1 MTPRTFNNGYRG
13 NNGNIYNMIFL
24 SLIIHLIV
32 ITVILISV
40 PTTSRRLTFGMAYSV
55 QLVGPEVILPAKD
68 PSVLKDI
75 LQPNEATSSIIIK
88 REIIGLAS
96 TPAKKEETAK
106 LNIEKAVGAIRQ
118 KELAKPETAAAA
130 SASTPG
136 RAKMPESEVN
146 AQAKEYIGVVWSRV
160 KGNWTMPQAL
170 MPKENI
176 ETIIDVKISRSGA
189 LEYVEFEKRSG
200 NRYFDDSA
208 LRAVKKSSPFPPLPD
223 WIMDKNIE
231 IGIRFH
237 SAELR

>member
-1 MTPRTFNNGYRG
+1 MTPRTLNNGYRG
-13 NNGNIYNMIFL
+13 NSGNIYNMIFL

-68 PSVLKDI
+68 SSVLKDI

-88 REIIGLAS
+88 RKIIGLAS

-130 SASTPG
+130 SAPG
-136 RAKMPESEVN
+136 RAKMPEAEVN
-146 AQAKEYIGVVWSRV
+146 TQAKEYIGVVWSRV
-160 KGNWTMPQAL
+160 KGNWTMPQTL